1 MRERDV
7 GNRRVTPARQYLDGR
22 IKSLILDLTAPHA
35 GERLLDIGCGAGENL
50 RLFHQKGCV
59 VSGLD
64 SSQSLLDETRK
75 KLENR
80 VDLHLG
86 EPADLPFSDNEF
98 DLVTMIASLEYMK
111 KPAEAIA
118 EAIRVC
124 RGRMFIGAMN
134 PYSMIGIQGMLSN
147 LFPFPPDASP
157 SLRHFHIHSLS
168 GMIRKCLPGVRIQWG
183 SVIFLPWGWYN
194 FASSLEE
201 QLPVIKNPFGA
212 FIGLSFSVTFSFIA
226 VQDVIRKPAVVNGQN
241 PAHCVVSGT
250 SGKDMPS
257 YFDGRKKSES

>member
-7 GNRRVTPARQYLDGR
+7 GNRRVTPTRQYLDGR

-50 RLFHQKGCV
+50 RLFRQKGCM

-64 SSQSLLDETRK
+64 SSQSVLDETRE

-80 VDLHLG
+80 VELHLG
-86 EPADLPFSDNEF
+86 NPEDLPFSDNEF

-111 KPAEAIA
+111 KPVEAIA

-124 RGRMFIGAMN
+124 RGRMFIGTMN
-134 PYSMIGIQGMLSN
+134 PYSLIGIQGKLPN
-147 LFPFPPDASP
+147 LFPFPSDATP
-157 SLRHFHIHSLS
+157 RHFHVHSLS
-168 GMIRKCLPGVRIQWG
+168 AMIRKCLPGVRIQWG
-183 SVIFLPWGWYN
+183 SVVFLPWGWYS

-201 QLPVIKNPFGA
+201 QIPVIKNPFGA
-212 FIGLSFSVTFSFIA
+212 FVGLSFSVTFSFIA
-226 VQDVIRKPAVVNGQN
+226 VQDAIRKPAVINGQN
-241 PAHCVVSGT
+241 PAHVIVGGT
-250 SGKDMPS
+250 SGKDMPAALVG
-257 YFDGRKKSES
+257 DKNGP